1 MQCAHT
7 TQQGLTALSF
17 LCYWSKLVAP
27 LLLSGD
33 REMKLIRRLRRVGK
47 STSNSGGSSSSSSNG
62 SNSSS
67 SNGGGDS
74 NRIVC

>member
-47 STSNSGGSSSSSSNG
+47 STSNSSGSSSSNG

-74 NRIVC
+74 SRIVC

>member
-47 STSNSGGSSSSSSNG
+47 STSNSSGSSSSNG

-67 SNGGGDS
+67 NGGGDS
-74 NRIVC
+74 SRIVC